1 MFFISL
7 RVTKRKHMSKKN
19 LKPTDKR
26 LKQNKR
32 KKNVLTEEQRTAVL
46 QWMAEGVNNET
57 LKIRSGEFIPPFEMS
72 DQHIYSLRRANGKIL
87 TEIRKENDLL
97 AITKGLAL
105 RSNRIDKLTRLADDM
120 EKDLFELKKTW
131 LEDKK
136 MLGEEEYTFYKYN
149 QSQVDQY
156 RKVLDDV
163 AKEVGGRV
171 QRTDIT
177 TGDQPIKGY
186 VGISPDDWD
195 KEKEE

>member
-1 MFFISL
+1 
-7 RVTKRKHMSKKN
+7 
-19 LKPTDKR
+19 
-26 LKQNKR
+26 
-32 KKNVLTEEQRTAVL
+32 
-46 QWMAEGVNNET
+46 
-57 LKIRSGEFIPPFEMS
+57 
-72 DQHIYSLRRANGKIL
+72 
-87 TEIRKENDLL
+87 
-97 AITKGLAL
+97 
-105 RSNRIDKLTRLADDM
+105 M

-177 TGDQPIKGY
+177 SGDQPIKGY

-195 KEKEE
+195 KEDDKE

>member
-1 MFFISL
+1 
-7 RVTKRKHMSKKN
+7 MSKKN

-46 QWMAEGVNNET
+46 QWMAEGVNNDT
-57 LKIRSGEFIPPFEMS
+57 LKIRSSEFIPPFEMS

-105 RSNRIDKLTRLADDM
+105 RSNRIDKLTKLADDM

-195 KEKEE
+195 KEDDKE